1 MTASGK
7 NLYRSFARVSP
18 VFAALGVLLCAFASF
33 AAERSGP
40 GNATGKRQ
48 AASAQYSR
56 AEEQRDVLNNK
67 PANKRSL
74 AEYKQVVSSYR
85 RVYLITPH
93 APEVPDALLAVA
105 ELYLEMGDRFGRNYY
120 QSAVDSYRFLMHE
133 YPTSKYGQDAMLR
146 IAQLEKDQLGD
157 SALASKTFGEVL
169 KKYPHG
175 ARRRDA
181 QEPLAELA
189 LLQNNDNPVPPKSA
203 SAEAMPSGK
212 TTND

>member
-67 PANKRSL
+67 PANQRSL

-93 APEVPDALLAVA
+93 AAEVPEALGAAA
-105 ELYLEMGDRFGRNYY
+105 ELYTQMGDRFGRSYY
-120 QSAVDSYRFLMHE
+120 HSAVDSYQFLVHE
-133 YPTSKYGQDAMLR
+133 YP
-146 IAQLEKDQLGD
+146 
-157 SALASKTFGEVL
+157 
-169 KKYPHG
+169 
-175 ARRRDA
+175 
-181 QEPLAELA
+181 
-189 LLQNNDNPVPPKSA
+189 KSRYCQ
-203 SAEAMPSGK
+203 
-212 TTND
+212 